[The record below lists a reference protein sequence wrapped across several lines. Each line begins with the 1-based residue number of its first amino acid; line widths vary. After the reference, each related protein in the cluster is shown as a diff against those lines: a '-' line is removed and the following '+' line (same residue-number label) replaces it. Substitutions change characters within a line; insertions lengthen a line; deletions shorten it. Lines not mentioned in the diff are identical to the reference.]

1 MSGHDKPQRR
11 GPANVPYLIAIVAL
25 AVAVVAWSSRAPD
38 DQREVGPTST
48 NAAPQFPQPGSVAHN
63 FALPRLSLSEPFETS
78 DTVRLSDYAG
88 QYVYLDVFGSWCL
101 PCQEKYPEME
111 TIADQ
116 FEEAGGAVVG
126 MLLNDSPSLAAS
138 WFREQGGLTYPFVV
152 LDNETSRTWN
162 LVGAPMGFL
171 IAPDGRI
178 EARCVGC
185 TRGTHT
191 IEGMLEI
198 VRRRR
203 WATQR
208 GERSGD

>member
-1 MSGHDKPQRR
+1 MPGHDKRSR
-11 GPANVPYLIAIVAL
+11 HGPANAPYLIAIVAL
-25 AVAVVAWSSRAPD
+25 AVAVAAWPSRAPD
-38 DQREVGPTST
+38 DQREADLNPAS
-48 NAAPQFPQPGSVAHN
+48 AAPQFPQPGSVAHN
-63 FALPRLSLSEPFETS
+63 FALPRLSVSEPFETS
-78 DTVRLSDYAG
+78 DTVRLSDFAG

-111 TIADQ
+111 TISDQ
-116 FEEAGGAVVG
+116 FEEAGGVVVG
-126 MLLNDSPSLAAS
+126 MLFNDSPSLAAA

-152 LDNETSRTWN
+152 LDGETSRTWN

-178 EARCVGC
+178 EARCAGC

-191 IEGMLEI
+191 IESMLEI

-208 GERSGD
+208 RDRSGD